1 MHKAVAVAIGLA
13 FITAAGCSSD
23 KDDTTAAPAAAS
35 SAPAAAAAAASSA
48 PGSATAAPASASP
61 ASPTPTPSAATSEP
75 ATASSS
81 EPAADAA
88 IGIVVT
94 AGQVATKDKIAK
106 VKIGSTV
113 TLLVS
118 SDVADE
124 IHVHGYDVM
133 KDVTANAPAT
143 LTFKADQPGRFE
155 VEFEKA
161 GLRLLMLQVS

>member
-1 MHKAVAVAIGLA
+1 M
-13 FITAAGCSSD
+13 
-23 KDDTTAAPAAAS
+23 
-35 SAPAAAAAAASSA
+35 
-48 PGSATAAPASASP
+48 
-61 ASPTPTPSAATSEP
+61 SEP
-75 ATASSS
+75 APASSS
-81 EPAADAA
+81 EPAPVSSSAA
-88 IGIVVT
+88 APEPAPEAAGTIGIIVT

-133 KDVTANAPAT
+133 KDVVANAPAT